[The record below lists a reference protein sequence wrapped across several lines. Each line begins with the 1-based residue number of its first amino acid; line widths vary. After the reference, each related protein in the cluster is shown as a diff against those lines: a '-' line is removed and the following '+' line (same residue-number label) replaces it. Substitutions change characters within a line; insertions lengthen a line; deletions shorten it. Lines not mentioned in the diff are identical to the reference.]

1 MAFFSKAGERARC
14 RQDNEILPANLVGNV
29 AVAVAAS
36 IAWTQSIYWTKLM
49 VSDISM
55 SSCASLYMDSVL
67 ATGAGSSASPS

>member
-36 IAWTQSIYWTKLM
+36 IAWTQSISWTKLM
-49 VSDISM
+49 VS
-55 SSCASLYMDSVL
+55 VNH
-67 ATGAGSSASPS
+67 G